1 MKNFAPLCG
10 KFSDGSSKLLALF
23 VAFAAFQL
31 HTDPFAPAL
40 LGKHPLAAAQRRVM
54 ADVLAVSAFE
64 HRAPVRLVV
73 ELEIGYPLLHFFATY
88 PVLVRRGE
96 AGFHHR

>member
-40 LGKHPLAAAQRRVM
+40 LGKHPLAATQGRIVT
-54 ADVLAVSAFE
+54 DVLSVSAFK
-64 HRAPVRLVV
+64 HRAPVRVIV
-73 ELEIGYPLLHFFATY
+73 PFEIGYPLLHFFATY

-96 AGFHHR
+96 AGFHHK

>member
-1 MKNFAPLCG
+1 M
-10 KFSDGSSKLLALF
+10 SLLALF

-31 HTDPFAPAL
+31 HADPFAPAL
-40 LGKHPLAAAQRRVM
+40 LGKHPLAATQRWIVT
-54 ADVLAVSAFE
+54 DVLTVSAFK
-64 HRAPVRLVV
+64 HCPPVRFVV
-73 ELEIGYPLLHFFATY
+73 ELEIGYLLLHFLATY